1 MQIVIKIIRLSN
13 VLVELNLF
21 LMLFSLVDL
30 FFVVF
35 LLLDSK
41 VFIVNFPFVNTA
53 QVIILNLKKI
63 SFYRFGTYVL
73 GQLLDIALVE
83 KNFTEKFDWI
93 IWLFTERLLKGSR
106 EHNRDMLL
114 LEISNIAVLC
124 A

>member
-41 VFIVNFPFVNTA
+41 VFIVNFPFVKTA

>member
-53 QVIILNLKKI
+53 QVIILNLKK
-63 SFYRFGTYVL
+63 
-73 GQLLDIALVE
+73 
-83 KNFTEKFDWI
+83 
-93 IWLFTERLLKGSR
+93 
-106 EHNRDMLL
+106 
-114 LEISNIAVLC
+114 
-124 A
+124 

>member
-13 VLVELNLF
+13 VLMELNLF

-53 QVIILNLKKI
+53 QVIILNLKNKLLP
-63 SFYRFGTYVL
+63 FWNLRFGLIV
-73 GQLLDIALVE
+73 GHCI
-83 KNFTEKFDWI
+83 
-93 IWLFTERLLKGSR
+93 G
-106 EHNRDMLL
+106 
-114 LEISNIAVLC
+114 
-124 A
+124 